1 MFFIK
6 IYIFYFIISITYMI
20 NNNDVFDKYAKI
32 WNSYSFVQENA
43 KNFAKYLNENDY
55 LNKDLITMDFG
66 CGTGILGLKIINN
79 VKKLIFLDS
88 SKEMI
93 KQVKSGLIEKNVLNY
108 EIIEGEINSYK
119 GDKID
124 LILVA
129 NVFHHIKDINNIIY
143 NFSKILKKGG
153 KVLVV
158 DLVETSEDFHGG
170 SAPHNGFKPEKV
182 AQLFKNNKFS
192 NVKYENFY
200 DIKIG
205 KNYKQF
211 IIIAEL

>member
-1 MFFIK
+1 MK
-6 IYIFYFIISITYMI
+6 
-20 NNNDVFDKYAKI
+20 NNNDVFDKYAKF

-108 EIIEGEINSYK
+108 EIIEGEINEYK

-129 NVFHHIKDINNIIY
+129 NVLNYIDDINNVI
-143 NFSKILKKGG
+143 NKFSNILKKGG
-153 KVLVV
+153 KVLVI
-158 DLVETSEDFHGG
+158 DLIETSEDI
-170 SAPHNGFKPEKV
+170 SNTHNGFKPENIVK
-182 AQLFKNNKFS
+182 LFENNGFN

-200 DIKIG
+200 DLNIWKS
-205 KNYKQF
+205 YKQF
-211 IIIAEL
+211 IVIAEL

>member
-6 IYIFYFIISITYMI
+6 KYFIFIISITYMK
-20 NNNDVFDKYAKI
+20 NNNIFDNYAKI
-32 WNSYSFVQENA
+32 WNSYSFVKENA
-43 KNFAKYLNENDY
+43 KNFAKYLKENNI
-55 LNKDLITMDFG
+55 LNKELITMDFG

-93 KQVKSGLIEKNVLNY
+93 KQVKSGLLEKNVLNY
-108 EIIEGEINSYK
+108 ELIEGEIDTYK

-124 LILVA
+124 LILVSD
-129 NVFHHIKDINNIIY
+129 VFHHIKDINNII
-143 NFSKILKKGG
+143 NEFSKVLKKGG

-170 SAPHNGFKPEKV
+170 SAPHNGFKPENL
-182 AQLFKNNKFS
+182 ATLFKKNGFS